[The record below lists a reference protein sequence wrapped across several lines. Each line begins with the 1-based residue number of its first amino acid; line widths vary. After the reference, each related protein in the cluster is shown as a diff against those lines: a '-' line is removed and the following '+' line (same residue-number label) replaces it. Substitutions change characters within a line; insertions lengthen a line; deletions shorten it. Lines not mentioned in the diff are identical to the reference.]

1 MQDMRH
7 RISESSGEAGRAMQ
21 IESVLVSDEMMTL
34 FFSTLSAHPVQ

>member
-21 IESVLVSDEMMTL
+21 IESVLVSEEMMTL
-34 FFSTLSAHPVQ
+34 FFSTLSARTVQ